1 MRTPHPAEALLVSRQ
16 GFAHSC
22 KAIGSLAGLLK
33 TMVFFLKILVFWFFM
48 VFMVFWFY
56 LVLILQ
62 AMVGR

>member
-1 MRTPHPAEALLVSRQ
+1 MAEQRLLVRIRAVKNH
-16 GFAHSC
+16 GFS
-22 KAIGSLAGLLK
+22 KKNFG
-33 TMVFFLKILVFWFFM
+33 FLVFWFFM